1 MNQTN
6 PPNTKFT
13 PWLLC
18 LALSFGLGG
27 SELAAGTFPGTDAG
41 ATSLLKEFVKPGANH
56 AALSKPLRPTAADY
70 SAVFE
75 ADVAGKVAAIYD
87 PAWDSGKL
95 VIAPNAG
102 QTEVTVSSATTDEL
116 RSWTGAAATE
126 FPGGWKQIG
135 PKMKPGFKIYRFKFL
150 EPGKTAGMTY
160 DGLIYVNGNWRI
172 FPKAWRAVE
181 AY

>member
-6 PPNTKFT
+6 CIKRTAR
-13 PWLLC
+13 LIC
-18 LALSFGLGG
+18 LALGLAFSG
-27 SELAAGTFPGTDAG
+27 SGLAAETFPGTEAG
-41 ATSLLKEFVKPGANH
+41 ATSLLKEFVKPGADH

-75 ADVAGKVAAIYD
+75 PDAAVKVAAMYD
-87 PAWDSGKL
+87 PIWDSGKL
-95 VIAPNAG
+95 IIAPNPG
-102 QTEVTVSSATTDEL
+102 QTEVKVSSGTTDEL
-116 RSWTGAAATE
+116 KSWTGAAATE

-150 EPGKTAGMTY
+150 EPGKTAGVTY

-172 FPKAWRAVE
+172 FPKAWRAME
-181 AY
+181 AK